1 MEIES
6 LSSGAV
12 NLERIV
18 CFIREALLVET
29 ALVAEKCL
37 CWLLLAIESLPND
50 LFPEVCPNNER
61 FLFPLV
67 NRGWEPDAE
76 KDDAGKTENDADHKK
91 CDYDDQNDD
100 DVSGEDASDY
110 GDEDAEDADYD
121 DYNGDNG
128 SNDGDGDDDD
138 NDDDDDDGSWDDD
151 SNEEDKEEYD
161 EDDEEEETSRPSKK
175 HKSVATSS
183 DDTTGSEYDDDTD
196 DEPGRGSL
204 LKHAREVYNLTS
216 FRIFQSE
223 YKKSRTLNVDVSN
236 ETFDRR
242 GFILKY
248 KLRKF
253 GHHFREYTVTAIP
266 FDDIIDCSCKY
277 FDYVGVLCCHALLVL
292 GCLRIEKIPDR
303 YLLKWRTK
311 TGLGDTVKE
320 PCSLIKNNN
329 ENRSSS
335 PGSTDHSLLK
345 DTGRLNTEVSE
356 DVLDMHTDHGDAP
369 LLRHA
374 RDIYLP
380 NIFLM
385 FREEYKKSEYLF
397 VCAVHETWDHGKIV
411 LIVK

>member
-37 CWLLLAIESLPND
+37 CWLLLAIGSLPND
-50 LFPEVCPNNER
+50 LFSEVCPNNKR
-61 FLFPLV
+61 FPFPLV

-76 KDDAGKTENDADHKK
+76 KDDT
-91 CDYDDQNDD
+91 
-100 DVSGEDASDY
+100 GEDGSDY

-128 SNDGDGDDDD
+128 SNDGDKDDDD
-138 NDDDDDDGSWDDD
+138 NDDDDDDDGSWDDD

-161 EDDEEEETSRPSKK
+161 EDDEEEETSGPSKK

-183 DDTTGSEYDDDTD
+183 DDTTGSEYDDT

-204 LKHAREVYNLTS
+204 LKHAREVYNLNS

-223 YKKSRTLNVDVSN
+223 YKKSRALNVNVSN

-253 GHHFREYTVTAIP
+253 GHHFREHTVTAIP

-292 GCLRIEKIPDR
+292 GCLRIER
-303 YLLKWRTK
+303 F
-311 TGLGDTVKE
+311 
-320 PCSLIKNNN
+320 LI
-329 ENRSSS
+329 
-335 PGSTDHSLLK
+335 G
-345 DTGRLNTEVSE
+345 
-356 DVLDMHTDHGDAP
+356 
-369 LLRHA
+369 
-374 RDIYLP
+374 IY
-380 NIFLM
+380 
-385 FREEYKKSEYLF
+385 
-397 VCAVHETWDHGKIV
+397 
-411 LIVK
+411 